1 MKPNVKKEIL
11 EAIEMMSSNNPT
23 YKNLWRLINEFGVD
37 SEEVNNWFVQFDWC
51 EDAMD
56 FMLSY
61 GN

>member
-37 SEEVNNWFVQFDWC
+37 SEEVNNWFVPFDWC